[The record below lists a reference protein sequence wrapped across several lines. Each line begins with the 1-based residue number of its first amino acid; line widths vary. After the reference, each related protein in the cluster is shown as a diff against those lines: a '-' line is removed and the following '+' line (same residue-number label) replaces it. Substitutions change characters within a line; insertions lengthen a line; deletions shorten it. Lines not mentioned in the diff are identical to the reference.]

1 MAVAPTATKDPEYV
15 IHRTTTPAVL
25 APEASAP
32 LRIEVIRS
40 SSAAGPEP
48 TWNTKA
54 PRIG

>member
-1 MAVAPTATKDPEYV
+1 MAVAPTATKDAAYV
-15 IHRTTTPAVL
+15 IHRTATPAVL

-32 LRIEVIRS
+32 LRIEAIRS
-40 SSAAGPEP
+40 SSAPGPEP